1 MPSRRSAFTPEALAA
16 FAGAIEFARTELL
29 ADGIFSAAILDSE
42 AMRTNFARKAFAFA
56 HHGWSDMQIGQAL
69 ARTFR
74 NANSEARYQRAERM
88 RQFSL
93 RTPIARGVIRAS

>member
-1 MPSRRSAFTPEALAA
+1 MPSPRSAFTPEALAA

-29 ADGIFSAAILDSE
+29 ADGVFSAAVLNSE
-42 AMRTNFARKAFAFA
+42 AMRAKFARKAFAFA

-74 NANSEARYQRAERM
+74 NASSEACYQRSQRM

-93 RTPIARGVIRAS
+93 RKQ